1 MSLPQKYYVEHM
13 AKSTKYRANWLPDRP
28 LKIGDVGK
36 IEDGLFILYTT
47 LEQQQIPCRTRDG
60 ISELGLDYSTK
71 GSYSITGSAA
81 TGDALTVT
89 QGIPLTGK
97 VSINFT
103 ADNGIVFQMTGSKIQ
118 IIENLAEIEG
128 DIMRKYDTREW
139 PKEWVFIS
147 ELVITDNAT
156 VIISNSNNNQIE
168 LGCTGKMGFAN
179 SKLANPEL
187 GLTFI
192 SETGSSVK
200 IIAATGLTPFYRV
213 RGIYKPFLSKEEF
226 RTRTD
231 PTAELKS
238 KPTDLPFDQREL

>member
-13 AKSTKYRANWLPDRP
+13 AKGTKYRASWLPDRP

-47 LEQQQIPCRTRDG
+47 LEHQQIPCRTRQG
-60 ISELGLDYSTK
+60 VSELGLDYSTK

-81 TGDALTVT
+81 TGDALTLT

-97 VSINFT
+97 VSIKFT
-103 ADNGIVFQMTGSKIQ
+103 ADNGIVFQMSGSKIQ
-118 IIENLAEIEG
+118 IIENLAEIET
-128 DIMRKYDTREW
+128 DIMHKYTTGEW

-168 LGCTGKMGFAN
+168 LGCTGKMGL
-179 SKLANPEL
+179 SDIKLANPEL
-187 GLTFI
+187 GLTFL

-200 IIAATGLTPFYRV
+200 ILAATGLTPLYRV
-213 RGIYKPFLSKEEF
+213 RGIFKPFLSKEEF
-226 RTRTD
+226 RTRGD
-231 PTAELKS
+231 LTAGLKL
-238 KPTDLPFDQREL
+238 KLTDLPYDAREL